1 MKILIVLVLVGLA
14 GCTVSPTPEELE
26 TQALLTGDW
35 SAVESRER
43 SLARQKARISPSCPS
58 GYVTYCEDRFYDT
71 VCACLDRVSLGTV
84 LTIR

>member
-14 GCTVSPTPEELE
+14 GCTGSPTLEELE

-35 SAVESRER
+35 AAVESRER
-43 SLARQKARISPSCPS
+43 SLARRQARQGPSCPM
-58 GYVTYCEDRFYDT
+58 GYVAYCEDRFYDK
-71 VCACLDRVSLGTV
+71 VCTCLDRASMGTV